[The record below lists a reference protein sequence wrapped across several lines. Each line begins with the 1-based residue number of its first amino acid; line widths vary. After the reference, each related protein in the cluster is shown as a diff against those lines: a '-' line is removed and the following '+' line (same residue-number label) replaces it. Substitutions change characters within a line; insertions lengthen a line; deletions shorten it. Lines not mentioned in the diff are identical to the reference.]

1 MELFSIL
8 ELAVIYRALNE
19 RFERLEKLHKS
30 NDDIKLKG
38 EIELTNRSMTKVKD
52 MYLSLGGDIQYL
64 R

>member
-1 MELFSIL
+1 MERFSIL
-8 ELAVIYRALNE
+8 ELAVIYSALNE